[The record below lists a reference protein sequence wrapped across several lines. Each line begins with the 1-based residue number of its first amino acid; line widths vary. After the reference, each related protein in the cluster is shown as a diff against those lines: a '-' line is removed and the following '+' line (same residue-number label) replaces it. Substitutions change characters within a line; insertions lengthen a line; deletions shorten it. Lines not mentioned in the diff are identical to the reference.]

1 MFDVR
6 EFIQQ
11 DKIDKG
17 YPLEGIV
24 YRAQLYNY
32 CIYAI
37 CNRYITCNKYF
48 SPQSEYTH
56 NFRIHPSGSG
66 CKKLAI

>member
-1 MFDVR
+1 MIDVR

-24 YRAQLYNY
+24 YRAQFTSVPTFETRLTVSY
-32 CIYAI
+32 
-37 CNRYITCNKYF
+37 
-48 SPQSEYTH
+48 
-56 NFRIHPSGSG
+56 
-66 CKKLAI
+66 